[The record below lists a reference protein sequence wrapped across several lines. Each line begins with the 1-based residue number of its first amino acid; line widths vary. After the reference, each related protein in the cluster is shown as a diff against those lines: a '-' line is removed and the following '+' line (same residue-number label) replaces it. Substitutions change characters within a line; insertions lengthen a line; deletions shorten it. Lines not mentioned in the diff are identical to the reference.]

1 MTLSETCEQVL
12 SEMDQT
18 IRKFE
23 EVVERM
29 KRTRKNLLAARSLP
43 RQWSLP
49 ENTNLNEGPHFPGL
63 G

>member
-1 MTLSETCEQVL
+1 
-12 SEMDQT
+12 MDQT
-18 IRKFE
+18 IRKLE